1 MKTDNSQL
9 HQSAQLVIDELM
21 KLKNTSNQQI
31 VKILRRHPKP
41 DGVLFTK
48 SELLKFA
55 QHMLKAGQINK
66 DQFSTLAKLLQTK
79 PTRTLSGV
87 APITVLTKPFPCPGK
102 CIFCPSDVRMPKSYL
117 RDEPGAQRAE
127 RNWFDPYLQTYRRLQ
142 ALEAIGHS
150 VEKAEVIV
158 LGGTWSFYPE
168 SYQIWF
174 ITECF
179 RALNEFSIGKDQSQQ
194 RLKKYEE
201 ISRLRLAGQHFSS
214 SSDPEENKSLTSAYQ
229 VTGLK
234 INSTLSTS
242 HARSGPG
249 SFNCGQSVPPSI
261 PNNPNQKIDAEQIA
275 FELSDQTQHDEKKK
289 TEPNKSQK
297 SYNQVVSELYVAPEK
312 KLGLD
317 KWQTATWVDLE
328 EEHTINESVRIRC
341 VGLVVETRPDNI
353 SQEEVIRIRRLGC
366 TKVQIGVQ
374 SLQDDVLKLN
384 HRGHD
389 VAATRRAFK
398 LLRQAG
404 FKIHAHWMPNLY
416 GSSVAKDKQ
425 DYLKLFND
433 PDFKPDELKIYPC
446 SLIESAELMQ
456 YYQAGKWR
464 PYTREE
470 LLDLLTFCLT
480 HTPPYCRLTR
490 VIRDIPSTD
499 IVEGNK
505 ITNFRELVQR
515 HIAESGLEMQDIRAR
530 EIRGVQFD
538 VESIRLDRID
548 YETSVS
554 KEVFLQFIAKETNP
568 VDRSAKPK
576 SAHTLTSFSNH
587 NSEKL
592 LGFLRLSLPTQTPYI
607 DELQGAT
614 IIREVHVYGAVADLG
629 TRSKDKAQHLGL
641 GKLLIAE
648 AKKITQTA
656 GYENLVV
663 ISAVG
668 TRRYYEKLTFMKEDL
683 FQSTRH
689 YLS

>member
-1 MKTDNSQL
+1 MNGIASQASNSAR
-9 HQSAQLVIDELM
+9 SIIDELM
-21 KLKNTSNQQI
+21 KLKNTSNQQV
-31 VKILRRHPKP
+31 VKILRRYPKP

-48 SELLKFA
+48 SELLKLA
-55 QHMLKAGQINK
+55 RQMLKDGKIDK
-66 DQFSTLAKLLQTK
+66 EQFSSLAKLLQTK

-127 RNWFDPYLQTYRRLQ
+127 RNWFDPYLQTYRRLE
-142 ALEAIGHS
+142 ALENIGHS
-150 VEKAEVIV
+150 VEKAEIIV

-174 ITECF
+174 IAECF
-179 RALNEFSIGKDQSQQ
+179 RALNDFSQGKDHNIE

-201 ISRLRLAGQHFSS
+201 ISVLRLTGQHFAS
-214 SSDPEENKSLTSAYQ
+214 SSDPEENKLATQ
-229 VTGLK
+229 EFQIV
-234 INSTLSTS
+234 
-242 HARSGPG
+242 G
-249 SFNCGQSVPPSI
+249 SEN
-261 PNNPNQKIDAEQIA
+261 NQK
-275 FELSDQTQHDEKKK
+275 T
-289 TEPNKSQK
+289 
-297 SYNQVVSELYVAPEK
+297 YNQVVSELYLAPEK

-317 KWQTATWVDLE
+317 KWQKASWEELE
-328 EEHTINESVRIRC
+328 KAHTINESARVRC

-374 SLQDDVLKLN
+374 SLQDEVLKLN

-416 GSSVAKDKQ
+416 GSSVEKDKQ
-425 DYLKLFND
+425 DYLKLFQD
-433 PDFKPDELKIYPC
+433 PDFMPDELKIYPC

-456 YYQAGKWR
+456 YFQAGKWR

-470 LLDLLTFCLT
+470 LLDVLTFCLT
-480 HTPPYCRLTR
+480 HTPAYCRLTR

-505 ITNFRELVQR
+505 ITNFRELVQKQ
-515 HIAESGLEMQDIRAR
+515 IAESGLEMQDIRAR
-530 EIRGVQFD
+530 EIRGGQFD
-538 VESIRLDRID
+538 IDSVRLDRIN

-554 KEVFLQFIAKETNP
+554 KEIFLQFVAKEANS
-568 VDRSAKPK
+568 VDRHTK
-576 SAHTLTSFSNH
+576 SISRHSGLDPESSNELQPPRH
-587 NSEKL
+587 AELVSGSRNQTNVNPEKL
-592 LGFLRLSLPTQTPYI
+592 LGFLRLSLPTQPPYI
-607 DELQGAT
+607 DELQHSV
-614 IIREVHVYGAVADLG
+614 IIREVHVYGAVVDIG
-629 TRSKDKAQHLGL
+629 TRSQDKAQHLGL

-648 AKKITQTA
+648 AMKVTKKT
-656 GYENLVV
+656 GYENLAV

-668 TRRYYEKLTFMKEDL
+668 TRGYYEKLNFLKNNLYQLTKYFFYNTL
-683 FQSTRH
+683 LAISG
-689 YLS
+689 L